1 MLANLAAAAAL
12 LVAFTLY
19 RRLSVRRAT
28 RAPASRS
35 TADKPAVAL
44 WPLPP
49 GSALL
54 DYGRD
59 ELAATKP
66 LPYRPFRWGPLYPQH
81 MGIRNIAES
90 AKWLQLDNEYPTTI
104 KLRAARMA
112 DPALMSSHTRP
123 GHHAHALE
131 TLVEIASFLSLRF
144 PKLFTVSRTPYV
156 AADSSTHGDSA
167 AGAGAGA
174 VKVIHNLVTGD
185 VWDLE
190 AIEREEGPEWNPMR
204 VAGHLLPDDLAV
216 MVEDENGEYRFQAG
230 SICTA
235 GFWRLKDKI
244 GLTLDDIHLKGAVPN
259 YADKYQRSMNRFF
272 SNLREDKLVE
282 RNNYFFQ
289 VDEHLSWS
297 EMTNGTEAIY
307 DHFHKVPQ
315 ADLVDNAQNVVHPT
329 AATSASGVWF
339 RTERQTLRRLPKTR
353 AILFTVRT
361 YLIPVTQLAD
371 EPGVPG
377 RMASGIRS
385 WPQGDR
391 SVTWYKGGEL
401 FNPVLLP
408 FLDKKHEEQV
418 AAGVV
423 QLNDKGT
430 TDEKYPY

>member
-1 MLANLAAAAAL
+1 
-12 LVAFTLY
+12 
-19 RRLSVRRAT
+19 
-28 RAPASRS
+28 
-35 TADKPAVAL
+35 
-44 WPLPP
+44 
-49 GSALL
+49 
-54 DYGRD
+54 
-59 ELAATKP
+59 
-66 LPYRPFRWGPLYPQH
+66 
-81 MGIRNIAES
+81 MGIRNIVES
-90 AKWLQLDNEYPTTI
+90 AKWLQLDNEYENTI

-112 DPALMSSHTRP
+112 DPSLMSSHTRP
-123 GHHAHALE
+123 GYHAHALE
-131 TLVEIASFLSLRF
+131 TLVEIASFLSQRF
-144 PKLFTVSRTPYV
+144 PKLFVVDRTPYN
-156 AADSSTHGDSA
+156 AADSKTHGDIDSP
-167 AGAGAGA
+167 GLSLHPGA
-174 VKVIHNLVTGD
+174 VTDSPCTVRA
-185 VWDLE
+185 DL
-190 AIEREEGPEWNPMR
+190 
-204 VAGHLLPDDLAV
+204 LQDDLAV

-244 GLTLDDIHLKGAVPN
+244 GLTLDDIHFKGAVPN
-259 YADKYQRSMNRFF
+259 YADKYQKSMNRFF

-297 EMTNGTEAIY
+297 EKTNGTEAIF
-307 DHFHKVPQ
+307 DHFTKGPQ
-315 ADLVDNAQNVVHPT
+315 ADLVDKAREVVHPT
-329 AATSASGVWF
+329 AATSASDVWF

-418 AAGVV
+418 VAGVV
-423 QLNDKGT
+423 KLNDKGT

>member
-1 MLANLAAAAAL
+1 MLANLAVAAAL
-12 LVAFTLY
+12 LVALALY
-19 RRLSVRRAT
+19 RYFVGTKR
-28 RAPASRS
+28 
-35 TADKPAVAL
+35 
-44 WPLPP
+44 LPP
-49 GSALL
+49 
-54 DYGRD
+54 
-59 ELAATKP
+59 TKP

-81 MGIRNIAES
+81 MGIRNIVES
-90 AKWLQLDNEYPTTI
+90 AKWLQLDNEYENTI

-112 DPALMSSHTRP
+112 DPSLMSSHTRP
-123 GHHAHALE
+123 GYHAHALE
-131 TLVEIASFLSLRF
+131 TLVEIASFLSQRF
-144 PKLFTVSRTPYV
+144 PKLFVVDRTPYN
-156 AADSSTHGDSA
+156 AADSKTHGDSV
-167 AGAGAGA
+167 AGAEAGA
-174 VKVIHNLVTGD
+174 IKGIRNLVTGD

-204 VAGHLLPDDLAV
+204 VVGHLLQDDLAV

-244 GLTLDDIHLKGAVPN
+244 GLTLDDIHFKGAVPN
-259 YADKYQRSMNRFF
+259 YADKYQKSMNRFF

-297 EMTNGTEAIY
+297 EKTNGTEAIF
-307 DHFHKVPQ
+307 DHFTKGPQ
-315 ADLVDNAQNVVHPT
+315 ADLVDKAREVVHPT
-329 AATSASGVWF
+329 AATSASDVWF

-418 AAGVV
+418 VAGVV
-423 QLNDKGT
+423 KLNDKGT